1 MWESTRRVRG
11 PSGRNCATPRGASM
25 ACGITSRLRWA
36 WQNAEWAAP
45 ADDSLSGGWVDAG
58 LDIGG
63 GGDWLS
69 TGDWAV

>member
-1 MWESTRRVRG
+1 
-11 PSGRNCATPRGASM
+11 M